1 MATLGINYHS
11 YDIKEVNLSSLN
23 TAGNIKVN
31 VYNFFGDVNGNPKT
45 LNPGYFKLEATCGN
59 QTVTVNNTAYRFTGE
74 NVVQTIN
81 WTPPISWASQN
92 TTGTSVTVIL
102 KLLAKIDFLGNEYT
116 IYNTKTV
123 SISIP
128 TSVKP
133 STSMALSD
141 TMGYLSKYGS
151 YIRYKSKVK
160 VQLTNTLSYN
170 SPISSYNIKAN
181 GVTYTTNPV
190 TTDVL
195 KTAGTNTITAY
206 VTDKRGRS
214 SNTVSKNITVL
225 DYANPSVSFSVRRCN
240 EDGTLNENG
249 GYCKVTYSVSI
260 SSLSNKNSKTLK
272 LSYKVSSEST
282 TTDVTL
288 PMTSYSV
295 TNQNYIFQASD
306 DKSYNV
312 SLSATDDFITTTK
325 STVLSTAFT
334 LMHFNKS
341 GKGLAIG
348 KISEGDKFEVAM
360 PAEFKNGINGI
371 PDLKSAIDNAGL
383 LPTTEI
389 PANTNLNTVSYCNV
403 GRYYCPY
410 DVKVATLSNCPTL
423 NAFVMEVYSP
433 ISKDSSIS
441 PTGNVYRVRKILDY
455 LGNEYIQ
462 SINIYNNTPT
472 YSTWNRIL
480 KSNDIDTSLS
490 TTSTNPVQNKA
501 ITTALNGKQATITVA
516 SGTATWNTTYG
527 GTVSSRGCLWRRY
540 GRMVTVYIY
549 DAIMTP
555 SCKNDAST
563 SIIATGLPKAAENQV
578 AMLVSVGATQARR
591 VGIAKGG
598 TSVLWWWNPTVTAN
612 TTYMSGSFTYLCE

>member
-1 MATLGINYHS
+1 MQTYQSAT
-11 YDIKEVNLSSLN
+11 IKEVNLSSLN

-31 VYNFFGDVNGNPKT
+31 VYHFSGENGQPAGVSPFFGGS
-45 LNPGYFKLEATCGN
+45 FKLEATCGN
-59 QTVTVNNTAYRFTGE
+59 QTVTVNNTTYSFTGK

-92 TTGTSVTVIL
+92 TTGTSVSVVF
-102 KLLAKIDFLGNEYT
+102 KLQVQWFRTPVFTLENS
-116 IYNTKTV
+116 KTV

-141 TMGYLSKYGS
+141 TTGYLSKYGS

-181 GVTYTTNPV
+181 GFTYTTNPV

-195 KTAGTNTITAY
+195 KTAGTNTIKAY

-334 LMHFNKS
+334 LMHFNES

-371 PDLKSAIDNAGL
+371 PDLKNALGNKLDKIAATNPITSTANDTVANWVNLGCGTFWFNKTGCLINQPSQYGFLQNFVQGADVHQVFYVQTGGQMWHRGGNADGWATSWRKMYDDVNLDIRQDSTSGTLSVGNQVQNAVVCSVTLTPGIYVVTGTVQFAANNSGYRTVTLSSDFNVNTFTATTMSTAVGVPTRVQKTRIIESTTSVKINLYAYHNAG
-383 LPTTEI
+383 
-389 PANTNLNTVSYCNV
+389 
-403 GRYYCPY
+403 
-410 DVKVATLSNCPTL
+410 ATLSCNGCIEY
-423 NAFVMEVYSP
+423 V
-433 ISKDSSIS
+433 
-441 PTGNVYRVRKILDY
+441 KI
-455 LGNEYIQ
+455 
-462 SINIYNNTPT
+462 
-472 YSTWNRIL
+472 
-480 KSNDIDTSLS
+480 K
-490 TTSTNPVQNKA
+490 
-501 ITTALNGKQATITVA
+501 
-516 SGTATWNTTYG
+516 
-527 GTVSSRGCLWRRY
+527 
-540 GRMVTVYIY
+540 
-549 DAIMTP
+549 
-555 SCKNDAST
+555 
-563 SIIATGLPKAAENQV
+563 
-578 AMLVSVGATQARR
+578 
-591 VGIAKGG
+591 
-598 TSVLWWWNPTVTAN
+598 
-612 TTYMSGSFTYLCE
+612 

>member
-1 MATLGINYHS
+1 MQTYQSAT
-11 YDIKEVNLSSLN
+11 IKEVNLSSLN

-31 VYNFFGDVNGNPKT
+31 VYHFSGENGQPAGVSPFFGGS
-45 LNPGYFKLEATCGN
+45 FKLEATCGN
-59 QTVTVNNTAYRFTGE
+59 QTVTVNNTTYSFTGK

-92 TTGTSVTVIL
+92 TTGTSVSVVF
-102 KLLAKIDFLGNEYT
+102 KLQVQWFRTPVFTLENS
-116 IYNTKTV
+116 KTV

-141 TMGYLSKYGS
+141 TTGYLSKYGS

-240 EDGTLNENG
+240 EDGILNENG

-306 DKSYNV
+306 DKSYNIT
-312 SLSATDDFITTTK
+312 LSATDDFITTTK
-325 STVLSTAFT
+325 STVLSTAYT
-334 LMHFNKS
+334 LIHFNES

-371 PDLKSAIDNAGL
+371 PDLKSALGNKLDKIGATNPITSIANDTIENWVNLGCGTFWFNKTGCLINQPSKYGFLQNIVKYSDVHQVFYVQTGGQMWHRCGNVYGWATSWRKMYDDVNLEICQDSISGTLSVGNQVQNAVVCSVTLTPGIYVVTGTVQFAANNSGYRTVFLSSNFSENAFTATTMPTAVGAPTRVQKTRVIESTTSVKINLYAYHNAG
-383 LPTTEI
+383 
-389 PANTNLNTVSYCNV
+389 
-403 GRYYCPY
+403 
-410 DVKVATLSNCPTL
+410 ATLSCNGCIEY
-423 NAFVMEVYSP
+423 V
-433 ISKDSSIS
+433 
-441 PTGNVYRVRKILDY
+441 KI
-455 LGNEYIQ
+455 
-462 SINIYNNTPT
+462 
-472 YSTWNRIL
+472 
-480 KSNDIDTSLS
+480 K
-490 TTSTNPVQNKA
+490 
-501 ITTALNGKQATITVA
+501 
-516 SGTATWNTTYG
+516 
-527 GTVSSRGCLWRRY
+527 
-540 GRMVTVYIY
+540 
-549 DAIMTP
+549 
-555 SCKNDAST
+555 
-563 SIIATGLPKAAENQV
+563 
-578 AMLVSVGATQARR
+578 
-591 VGIAKGG
+591 
-598 TSVLWWWNPTVTAN
+598 
-612 TTYMSGSFTYLCE
+612 

>member
-1 MATLGINYHS
+1 MAGVLEYQSAT
-11 YDIKEVNLSSLN
+11 IKEVNLSSLN

-31 VYNFFGDVNGNPKT
+31 VYDFYRDDNGK
-45 LNPGYFKLEATCGN
+45 LVGLGPGKFKLEATCGN
-59 QTVTVNNTAYRFTGE
+59 QTVTVNNKTYSFTGE

-92 TTGTSVTVIL
+92 TTGTRVTVVF
-102 KLLAKIDFLGNEYT
+102 KLLVAWAGRYPVEFDVENS
-116 IYNTKTV
+116 KTV
-123 SISIP
+123 SRSIP

-141 TMGYLSKYGS
+141 TTGYLSKYGS

-288 PMTSYSV
+288 SMPSYSI

-325 STVLSTAFT
+325 STVLSTAYT
-334 LMHFNKS
+334 LMHFNES

-371 PDLKSAIDNAGL
+371 PDLKSSVYNAGL

-389 PANTNLNTVSYCNV
+389 PANTNLNTIAYCNV
-403 GRYYCPY
+403 GRYYCPAN
-410 DVKVATLSNCPTL
+410 VTVATLSNCPTL

-433 ISKDSSIS
+433 LSKDSSIS
-441 PTGNVYRVRKILDY
+441 PTGDVYRVRKILDY
-455 LGNEYIQ
+455 KGNEYIQ
-462 SINIYNNTPT
+462 YIGIYNNTPT
-472 YSTWNRIL
+472 YSAWSKIL
-480 KSNDIDTSLS
+480 KSNDI
-490 TTSTNPVQNKA
+490 TTT
-501 ITTALNGKQATITVA
+501 

-527 GTVSSRGCLWRRY
+527 GTAPSRGCYWRRY

-549 DAIMTP
+549 EAIMTT
-555 SCKNDAST
+555 SCKNDGST
-563 SIIATGLPKAAENQV
+563 SIIATGLPKAAENQI
-578 AMLVSVGATQARR
+578 AMLVSVGGAQARR

-612 TTYMSGSFTYLCE
+612 TSSMNGSFTYLCE

>member
-1 MATLGINYHS
+1 MATLGINYSS
-11 YDIKEVNLSSLN
+11 YTIKEVNLSYLN

-31 VYNFFGDVNGNPKT
+31 VYDFFGDDKGNPKT

-74 NVVQTIN
+74 NVLQTIN

-102 KLLAKIDFLGNEYT
+102 KLLAKTDLFGGEY
-116 IYNTKTV
+116 IIKNTKTV

-128 TSVKP
+128 SSVKP

-288 PMTSYSV
+288 PMTSYSI

-312 SLSATDDFITTTK
+312 SLSAADDFITTTK
-325 STVLSTAFT
+325 STVLSTAYT
-334 LMHFNKS
+334 LMHFNES

-389 PANTNLNTVSYCNV
+389 PANTNLNTLKYCNV
-403 GRYYCPY
+403 GRYYCPMN
-410 DVKVATLSNCPTL
+410 VTVATLSNCPTL

-441 PTGNVYRVRKILDY
+441 STENVYRVRKILDY
-455 LGNEYIQ
+455 YGNEYIQ
-462 SINIYNNTPT
+462 HVIFYNNAPT
-472 YSTWNRIL
+472 YSTWNKIL
-480 KSNDIDTSLS
+480 KSNDI
-490 TTSTNPVQNKA
+490 TTT
-501 ITTALNGKQATITVA
+501 

-527 GTVSSRGCLWRRY
+527 GTASSRGCYWARY
-540 GRMVTVYIY
+540 GRMVTVYLY

-555 SCKNDAST
+555 SCKNDQTT
-563 SIIATGLPKAAENQV
+563 SIIATGLPKAAQAQV
-578 AMLVSVGATQARR
+578 AMLVSVGGAQARR

-598 TSVLWWWNPTVTAN
+598 TSVVWWWNPTVTAN
-612 TTYMSGSFTYLCE
+612 TASMNGSFTYLCV

>member
-1 MATLGINYHS
+1 MAGVLYYQSAT
-11 YDIKEVNLSSLN
+11 IKEVNLSSLN

-31 VYNFFGDVNGNPKT
+31 VYDFIGESISKPVT
-45 LNPGYFKLEATCGN
+45 LNPGTFKLEATCGN
-59 QTVTVNNTAYRFTGE
+59 QTVTVNNKTYSFTGE

-92 TTGTSVTVIL
+92 TTGTRVTVVFKL
-102 KLLAKIDFLGNEYT
+102 KTSIVGSHGNHLE
-116 IYNTKTV
+116 NSKTV
-123 SISIP
+123 SIFIP

-141 TMGYLSKYGS
+141 TTGYLSKYGS

-181 GVTYTTNPV
+181 GVTYTTNPA

-195 KTAGTNTITAY
+195 RTAGTNKITAY

-288 PMTSYSV
+288 SMPSYSV

-312 SLSATDDFITTTK
+312 TLSATDDFITTTK
-325 STVLSTAFT
+325 STVLSTAYT
-334 LMHFNKS
+334 LIHFNES

-371 PDLKSAIDNAGL
+371 PDLKSALGNKLDKIGASNPITSTANDTVENWVNLGCGTFWFNKTGCLINQPSEYGFLQNFVQGHDVHQVFYVQTGGQMYHRGGNVYGWATSWRKMYDDVNLDIYQDSTSGTLSVGNQVQNAVVCSVTLKPGIYVVTGTVQFAANNSGYRTVTLSSDFNVNTFTATTMATAVGAPTRVQKTRVVESTTSVKFNLYAYHNAG
-383 LPTTEI
+383 
-389 PANTNLNTVSYCNV
+389 
-403 GRYYCPY
+403 
-410 DVKVATLSNCPTL
+410 ATLSCNGCIEY
-423 NAFVMEVYSP
+423 V
-433 ISKDSSIS
+433 
-441 PTGNVYRVRKILDY
+441 KI
-455 LGNEYIQ
+455 
-462 SINIYNNTPT
+462 
-472 YSTWNRIL
+472 
-480 KSNDIDTSLS
+480 K
-490 TTSTNPVQNKA
+490 
-501 ITTALNGKQATITVA
+501 
-516 SGTATWNTTYG
+516 
-527 GTVSSRGCLWRRY
+527 
-540 GRMVTVYIY
+540 
-549 DAIMTP
+549 
-555 SCKNDAST
+555 
-563 SIIATGLPKAAENQV
+563 
-578 AMLVSVGATQARR
+578 
-591 VGIAKGG
+591 
-598 TSVLWWWNPTVTAN
+598 
-612 TTYMSGSFTYLCE
+612 

>member
-1 MATLGINYHS
+1 MATLGINYSS
-11 YDIKEVNLSSLN
+11 YIIKEVNLSYLN
-23 TAGNIKVN
+23 TAGNIKLN
-31 VYNFFGDVNGNPKT
+31 VYDFFGDDKGNPKT

-102 KLLAKIDFLGNEYT
+102 KLLAKTDLFGGEY
-116 IYNTKTV
+116 IIENTKTV
-123 SISIP
+123 SIYIP

-133 STSMALSD
+133 STSMTLSD
-141 TMGYLSKYGS
+141 TTGYLSKYGS

-181 GVTYTTNPV
+181 GFTYTTNPV
-190 TTDVL
+190 ITDVL
-195 KTAGTNTITAY
+195 RTAGTNTITAY

-288 PMTSYSV
+288 PMPNYSV

-306 DKSYNV
+306 DKSYNIT
-312 SLSATDDFITTTK
+312 LSAADDFITTTK

-334 LMHFNKS
+334 LIHFNES

-348 KISEGDKFEVAM
+348 KISEGDKFEVAI

-371 PDLKSAIDNAGL
+371 PDLKNAVYNAGL

-389 PANTNLNTVSYCNV
+389 PKNTNLNTLAYCNV
-403 GRYYCPY
+403 GRYYCPLNVW
-410 DVKVATLSNCPTL
+410 VKTLSNCPTT

-433 ISKDSSIS
+433 LSKDSSIS

-455 LGNEYIQ
+455 LGNEYTQYID
-462 SINIYNNTPT
+462 IYNNTPT
-472 YSTWNRIL
+472 YGAWNKNL
-480 KSNDIDTSLS
+480 KSNDI
-490 TTSTNPVQNKA
+490 TTT
-501 ITTALNGKQATITVA
+501 

-527 GTVSSRGCLWRRY
+527 GTAPARGCYWRRY

-549 DAIMTP
+549 DAIFTT
-555 SCKNDAST
+555 SCKSDAST
-563 SIIATGLPKAAENQV
+563 SIIATGLPKAAENQI
-578 AMLVSVGATQARR
+578 AMLVSIGGVQARR

-598 TSVLWWWNPTVTAN
+598 TSVVWWWNETVT
-612 TTYMSGSFTYLCE
+612 TKTSYMSGSFTYLCE

>member
-1 MATLGINYHS
+1 MQTYQSAT
-11 YDIKEVNLSSLN
+11 IKEVNLSSLN

-31 VYNFFGDVNGNPKT
+31 VYHFSGENGQPAGVSPFFGGS
-45 LNPGYFKLEATCGN
+45 FKLEATCGN
-59 QTVTVNNTAYRFTGE
+59 QTVTVNNTTYSFTGK

-92 TTGTSVTVIL
+92 TTGTSVSVVF
-102 KLLAKIDFLGNEYT
+102 KLQVQWFRTPVFTLENS
-116 IYNTKTV
+116 KTV

-141 TMGYLSKYGS
+141 TTGYLSKYGS

-240 EDGTLNENG
+240 EDGILNENG

-306 DKSYNV
+306 DKSYNIT
-312 SLSATDDFITTTK
+312 LSATDDFITTTK
-325 STVLSTAFT
+325 STVLSTAYT
-334 LMHFNKS
+334 LIHFNES

-371 PDLKSAIDNAGL
+371 PDLKSALGNKLDKIGASNPITSTTNDTVENWANIGCGTFWFNKTGCLINQPSEYGFLQNFVQSHDVHQVFYVQTGGQMYHRGGNANGWATSWRKMYDDVNLEICQDSISGTLSVGNQVQNAVVCSVTLTPGIYVVTGTVQFAANNSGYRTVFLSSNFSGNAFTATTMPTAVGAPTRVQKTRVIESTTSVKINLYAYHNAG
-383 LPTTEI
+383 
-389 PANTNLNTVSYCNV
+389 
-403 GRYYCPY
+403 
-410 DVKVATLSNCPTL
+410 ATLSCNGCIEY
-423 NAFVMEVYSP
+423 V
-433 ISKDSSIS
+433 
-441 PTGNVYRVRKILDY
+441 KI
-455 LGNEYIQ
+455 
-462 SINIYNNTPT
+462 
-472 YSTWNRIL
+472 
-480 KSNDIDTSLS
+480 K
-490 TTSTNPVQNKA
+490 
-501 ITTALNGKQATITVA
+501 
-516 SGTATWNTTYG
+516 
-527 GTVSSRGCLWRRY
+527 
-540 GRMVTVYIY
+540 
-549 DAIMTP
+549 
-555 SCKNDAST
+555 
-563 SIIATGLPKAAENQV
+563 
-578 AMLVSVGATQARR
+578 
-591 VGIAKGG
+591 
-598 TSVLWWWNPTVTAN
+598 
-612 TTYMSGSFTYLCE
+612 

>member
-1 MATLGINYHS
+1 MATSEYAFIDIDNISSGTLGVSQQVSVIIADTPYEHNVK
-11 YDIKEVNLSSLN
+11 IKLVAKCGSNSVTVLE
-23 TAGNIKVN
+23 
-31 VYNFFGDVNGNPKT
+31 KT
-45 LNPGYFKLEATCGN
+45 STQGYFSAN
-59 QTVTVNNTAYRFTGE
+59 F
-74 NVVQTIN
+74 
-81 WTPPISWASQN
+81 TPPITWASNN
-92 TTGTSVTVIL
+92 TTGTSVSVVFTLSGTDLVNNLSTNTV
-102 KLLAKIDFLGNEYT
+102 
-116 IYNTKTV
+116 TKTV
-123 SISIP
+123 TMAIP
-128 TSVKP
+128 SSVKP

-141 TMGYLSKYGS
+141 TTGYLSKYGS

-190 TTDVL
+190 TTDIL
-195 KTAGTNTITAY
+195 KTAGTNKITAY

-282 TTDVTL
+282 TTNVTL

-306 DKSYNV
+306 DKSYNIA
-312 SLSATDDFITTTK
+312 LSATDDFITTTK
-325 STVLSTAFT
+325 STVLSTAYT
-334 LMHFNKS
+334 LIHFNES
-341 GKGLAIG
+341 GKGIAIG

-383 LPTTEI
+383 LPEI
-389 PANTNLNTVSYCNV
+389 EFPTSANLNTLAYCNV
-403 GRYYCPY
+403 GRYYCATN
-410 DVKVATLSNCPTL
+410 VRTATLSNCPTA

-433 ISKDSSIS
+433 LSKDSSIS

-455 LGNEYIQ
+455 MGNEYIQ
-462 SINIYNNTPT
+462 YIDIYNNTPT
-472 YSTWNRIL
+472 YSAWRKIL
-480 KSNDIDTSLS
+480 KSNDI
-490 TTSTNPVQNKA
+490 TTT
-501 ITTALNGKQATITVA
+501 
-516 SGTATWNTTYG
+516 SGTATWNTTYAG
-527 GTVSSRGCLWRRY
+527 SAPSHACSWRRY
-540 GRMVTVYIY
+540 GRMVTVDIY
-549 DAIMTP
+549 DAIFTT
-555 SCKNDAST
+555 SCKSDQTT
-563 SIIATGLPKAAENQV
+563 SIIATGLPKATQSQT
-578 AMLVSVGATQARR
+578 AMLVAIGGSQARR

-598 TSVLWWWNPTVTAN
+598 TSVVWWWSGTVKSN
-612 TTYMSGSFTYLCE
+612 TSYLTGSFTYLCE

>member
-1 MATLGINYHS
+1 MQTYQSAT
-11 YDIKEVNLSSLN
+11 IKEVNLSSLN

-31 VYNFFGDVNGNPKT
+31 VYHFSGENGQPAGVSPFFGGS
-45 LNPGYFKLEATCGN
+45 FKLEATCGN
-59 QTVTVNNTAYRFTGE
+59 QTVTVNNTTYSFTGK

-92 TTGTSVTVIL
+92 TTGTSVSVVF
-102 KLLAKIDFLGNEYT
+102 KLQVQWFRTPVFTLENS
-116 IYNTKTV
+116 KTV

-141 TMGYLSKYGS
+141 TTGYLSKYGS

-181 GVTYTTNPV
+181 GFTYTTNPV

-195 KTAGTNTITAY
+195 KTAGTNTIKAY

-334 LMHFNKS
+334 LMHFNES

-371 PDLKSAIDNAGL
+371 PDLKNALGNKLDKIAATNPITSTANDTVANWVNLGCGTFWFNKTGCLINQPSQYGFLQNFVQGADVHQVFYVQTGGQMWHRGGNANGWATSWRKMYDDVNLDIRQDSTSGTLSVGNQVQNAVVCSVTLTPGIYVVTGTVQFAANNSGYRTVTLSSDFNVNTFTATTMSTAVGVPTRVQKTRIIESTTSVKINLYAYHNAG
-383 LPTTEI
+383 
-389 PANTNLNTVSYCNV
+389 
-403 GRYYCPY
+403 
-410 DVKVATLSNCPTL
+410 ATLSCNGCIEY
-423 NAFVMEVYSP
+423 V
-433 ISKDSSIS
+433 
-441 PTGNVYRVRKILDY
+441 KI
-455 LGNEYIQ
+455 
-462 SINIYNNTPT
+462 
-472 YSTWNRIL
+472 
-480 KSNDIDTSLS
+480 K
-490 TTSTNPVQNKA
+490 
-501 ITTALNGKQATITVA
+501 
-516 SGTATWNTTYG
+516 
-527 GTVSSRGCLWRRY
+527 
-540 GRMVTVYIY
+540 
-549 DAIMTP
+549 
-555 SCKNDAST
+555 
-563 SIIATGLPKAAENQV
+563 
-578 AMLVSVGATQARR
+578 
-591 VGIAKGG
+591 
-598 TSVLWWWNPTVTAN
+598 
-612 TTYMSGSFTYLCE
+612 

>member
-1 MATLGINYHS
+1 MAISEYAFIDIDNISSGTLGISQQVSVMIADTPYEHNVK
-11 YDIKEVNLSSLN
+11 IKLVAKCGSNSVTVLE
-23 TAGNIKVN
+23 
-31 VYNFFGDVNGNPKT
+31 KT
-45 LNPGYFKLEATCGN
+45 STHGYFSAN
-59 QTVTVNNTAYRFTGE
+59 F
-74 NVVQTIN
+74 
-81 WTPPISWASQN
+81 TPPITWASNN
-92 TTGTSVTVIL
+92 TTGTSVSVVFTLSGTDLANNLSTNTV
-102 KLLAKIDFLGNEYT
+102 
-116 IYNTKTV
+116 TKTV
-123 SISIP
+123 TMAIP
-128 TSVKP
+128 SSVKP

-141 TMGYLSKYGS
+141 TTGYLSKYGS

-282 TTDVTL
+282 TTNVTL

-325 STVLSTAFT
+325 STVLSTAYT
-334 LMHFNKS
+334 LMHFNES

-348 KISEGDKFEVAM
+348 KLSEGDKFEVAM
-360 PAEFKNGINGI
+360 SAEFKNGINGI
-371 PDLKSAIDNAGL
+371 PDLKSALGNKLDKIGATNPISSPANDTVENWANIGCGTFWFNKTGCLINQPSEYGFLQNFVQGHDVHQVFYVQTGGQMYHRGGNVYGWATSWRKMYDDVNLDICQDSISGTLSVGNQVQNAVVCSVTLTPGIYVVTGTVQFSTNNSGYRTVFLSSNFSGNVFTATTMSTAVGAPTRVQKTRLIESTTSVKINLYAYHNAG
-383 LPTTEI
+383 
-389 PANTNLNTVSYCNV
+389 
-403 GRYYCPY
+403 
-410 DVKVATLSNCPTL
+410 ATLSCDGCIEY
-423 NAFVMEVYSP
+423 V
-433 ISKDSSIS
+433 
-441 PTGNVYRVRKILDY
+441 KI
-455 LGNEYIQ
+455 
-462 SINIYNNTPT
+462 
-472 YSTWNRIL
+472 
-480 KSNDIDTSLS
+480 K
-490 TTSTNPVQNKA
+490 
-501 ITTALNGKQATITVA
+501 
-516 SGTATWNTTYG
+516 
-527 GTVSSRGCLWRRY
+527 
-540 GRMVTVYIY
+540 
-549 DAIMTP
+549 
-555 SCKNDAST
+555 
-563 SIIATGLPKAAENQV
+563 
-578 AMLVSVGATQARR
+578 
-591 VGIAKGG
+591 
-598 TSVLWWWNPTVTAN
+598 
-612 TTYMSGSFTYLCE
+612 

>member
-1 MATLGINYHS
+1 MQTYQSAT
-11 YDIKEVNLSSLN
+11 IKEVNLSSLN

-31 VYNFFGDVNGNPKT
+31 VYHFSGENGQPAGVSPFFGGS
-45 LNPGYFKLEATCGN
+45 FKLEATCGN
-59 QTVTVNNTAYRFTGE
+59 QTVTVNNTTYSFTGK

-92 TTGTSVTVIL
+92 TTGTSVSVVF
-102 KLLAKIDFLGNEYT
+102 KLQVQWFRTPVFTLENS
-116 IYNTKTV
+116 KTV

-141 TMGYLSKYGS
+141 TTGYLSKYGS

-240 EDGTLNENG
+240 EDGILNENG

-306 DKSYNV
+306 DKSYNIT
-312 SLSATDDFITTTK
+312 LSATDDFITTTK
-325 STVLSTAFT
+325 STVLSTAYT
-334 LMHFNKS
+334 LIHFNES

-371 PDLKSAIDNAGL
+371 PDLKSALGNKLDKIGASNPITSTTNDTVENWANIGCGTFWFNKTGCLINQPSEYGFLQNFVQSHDVHQVFYVQTGGQMYHRGGNVYGWATSWRKMYDDVNLEICQDSISGTLSVGNQVQNAVVCSVTLTPGIYVVTGTVQFAANNSGYRTVFLSSNFSGNAFTATTMPTAVGAPTRVQKTRVIESTTSVKINLYAYHNAG
-383 LPTTEI
+383 
-389 PANTNLNTVSYCNV
+389 
-403 GRYYCPY
+403 
-410 DVKVATLSNCPTL
+410 ATLSCNGCIEY
-423 NAFVMEVYSP
+423 V
-433 ISKDSSIS
+433 
-441 PTGNVYRVRKILDY
+441 KI
-455 LGNEYIQ
+455 
-462 SINIYNNTPT
+462 
-472 YSTWNRIL
+472 
-480 KSNDIDTSLS
+480 K
-490 TTSTNPVQNKA
+490 
-501 ITTALNGKQATITVA
+501 
-516 SGTATWNTTYG
+516 
-527 GTVSSRGCLWRRY
+527 
-540 GRMVTVYIY
+540 
-549 DAIMTP
+549 
-555 SCKNDAST
+555 
-563 SIIATGLPKAAENQV
+563 
-578 AMLVSVGATQARR
+578 
-591 VGIAKGG
+591 
-598 TSVLWWWNPTVTAN
+598 
-612 TTYMSGSFTYLCE
+612 

>member
-1 MATLGINYHS
+1 MATYQS
-11 YDIKEVNLSSLN
+11 ATIKEVNLSSLN

-31 VYNFFGDVNGNPKT
+31 VYHFSGENGQPAGVSPFFGGS
-45 LNPGYFKLEATCGN
+45 FKLEATCGN
-59 QTVTVNNTAYRFTGE
+59 QTVTVNNTTYSFTGK

-92 TTGTSVTVIL
+92 TTGTSVSVVF
-102 KLLAKIDFLGNEYT
+102 KLQVQWFRTPVFTLENS
-116 IYNTKTV
+116 KTV

-181 GVTYTTNPV
+181 GVTYTTNPA
-190 TTDVL
+190 TTDLL

-288 PMTSYSV
+288 PMPNYSV

-334 LMHFNKS
+334 LMHFNES

-371 PDLKSAIDNAGL
+371 PDLKSAVYNAGL

-389 PANTNLNTVSYCNV
+389 PANTNLNTLAYCNV
-403 GRYYCPY
+403 GRYYCPLNVW
-410 DVKVATLSNCPTL
+410 VKTLSNCPTT

-433 ISKDSSIS
+433 LSKDSSIS
-441 PTGNVYRVRKILDY
+441 PTGDVYRVRKILDY
-455 LGNEYIQ
+455 HGNEYIQ
-462 SINIYNNTPT
+462 YIDIHNNTPT
-472 YSTWNRIL
+472 YSTWNKIL
-480 KSNDIDTSLS
+480 KSNDI
-490 TTSTNPVQNKA
+490 TT
-501 ITTALNGKQATITVA
+501 A
-516 SGTATWNTTYG
+516 SGTANWNTTYG
-527 GTVSSRGCLWRRY
+527 GTASSRGCYWRRY
-540 GRMVTVYIY
+540 GRMVTVYLY

-555 SCKNDAST
+555 SCKNDGST
-563 SIIATGLPKAAENQV
+563 SIIATGLPKAAETQI
-578 AMLVSVGATQARR
+578 AMLVAIGGSQARR

-612 TTYMSGSFTYLCE
+612 TVAMTGSFTYLCK

>member
-1 MATLGINYHS
+1 MQTYQSAT
-11 YDIKEVNLSSLN
+11 IKEVNLSSLN

-31 VYNFFGDVNGNPKT
+31 VYHFSGENGQPAGVSPFFGGS
-45 LNPGYFKLEATCGN
+45 FKLEATCGN
-59 QTVTVNNTAYRFTGE
+59 QTVTVNNTTYSFTGK

-92 TTGTSVTVIL
+92 TTGTSVSVVF
-102 KLLAKIDFLGNEYT
+102 KLQVQWFRTPVFTLENS
-116 IYNTKTV
+116 KTV

-141 TMGYLSKYGS
+141 TTGYLSKYGS

-240 EDGTLNENG
+240 EDGILNENG

-306 DKSYNV
+306 DKSYNIT
-312 SLSATDDFITTTK
+312 LSATDDFITTTK
-325 STVLSTAFT
+325 STVLSTAYT
-334 LMHFNKS
+334 LIHFNES

-371 PDLKSAIDNAGL
+371 PDLKSALGNKLDKIGASNPITSTTNDTVENWANIGCGTFWFNKTGCLINQPSEYGFLQNFVQSHDVHQVFYVQTGGQMWHRGGNANGWATSWRKMYDDVNLEICQDSISGTLSVGNQVQNAVVCSVTLTPGIYVVTGTVQFAANNSGYRTVTLSSNFNVNTFTATTMATAVGAPTRVQKTRVIESTTSVKINLYAYHNAG
-383 LPTTEI
+383 
-389 PANTNLNTVSYCNV
+389 
-403 GRYYCPY
+403 
-410 DVKVATLSNCPTL
+410 ATLSCNGCIEY
-423 NAFVMEVYSP
+423 V
-433 ISKDSSIS
+433 
-441 PTGNVYRVRKILDY
+441 KI
-455 LGNEYIQ
+455 
-462 SINIYNNTPT
+462 
-472 YSTWNRIL
+472 
-480 KSNDIDTSLS
+480 K
-490 TTSTNPVQNKA
+490 
-501 ITTALNGKQATITVA
+501 
-516 SGTATWNTTYG
+516 
-527 GTVSSRGCLWRRY
+527 
-540 GRMVTVYIY
+540 
-549 DAIMTP
+549 
-555 SCKNDAST
+555 
-563 SIIATGLPKAAENQV
+563 
-578 AMLVSVGATQARR
+578 
-591 VGIAKGG
+591 
-598 TSVLWWWNPTVTAN
+598 
-612 TTYMSGSFTYLCE
+612 

>member
-1 MATLGINYHS
+1 MAIITTYSGAT
-11 YDIKEVNLSSLN
+11 IKEVNLSSLN

-31 VYNFFGDVNGNPKT
+31 VYEFYGESFSKPVS
-45 LNPGYFKLEATCGN
+45 LEPGKFKLEATCGN
-59 QTVTVNNTAYRFTGE
+59 QTVTVNNTTYSFTGE

-92 TTGTSVTVIL
+92 TTGTSVTVVF
-102 KLLAKIDFLGNEYT
+102 KLLVARAGRYPVEFDVENS
-116 IYNTKTV
+116 KTV

-141 TMGYLSKYGS
+141 TTGYLSKYGS

-195 KTAGTNTITAY
+195 KTAGTNTIKAY

-225 DYANPSVSFSVRRCN
+225 DYANPSVSFSVRRCD

-260 SSLSNKNSKTLK
+260 SSLSNKNSKNLK

-282 TTDVTL
+282 TTNVAL

-325 STVLSTAFT
+325 STVLSTAYT
-334 LMHFNKS
+334 LIHFNES

-348 KISEGDKFEVAM
+348 KISEGNKFEVAM

-371 PDLKSAIDNAGL
+371 PDLKSALGNKLDKIGATNPISSPANDTVENWANIGCGTFWFNKTGCLINQPSEYGFLQNFVQGHDVHQVFYVQTGGQMYHRGGNVYGWATSWRKMYDDVNLDICQDSISGTLSVGNQVQNAVVCSVTLTPGIYVVTGTVQFAANNSGYRTVFLSSNFSGNAFTATTMPTAVGAPTRVQKTRVIESTTSVKINLYAYHNAG
-383 LPTTEI
+383 
-389 PANTNLNTVSYCNV
+389 
-403 GRYYCPY
+403 
-410 DVKVATLSNCPTL
+410 ATLSCDGCIEY
-423 NAFVMEVYSP
+423 V
-433 ISKDSSIS
+433 
-441 PTGNVYRVRKILDY
+441 KI
-455 LGNEYIQ
+455 
-462 SINIYNNTPT
+462 
-472 YSTWNRIL
+472 
-480 KSNDIDTSLS
+480 K
-490 TTSTNPVQNKA
+490 
-501 ITTALNGKQATITVA
+501 
-516 SGTATWNTTYG
+516 
-527 GTVSSRGCLWRRY
+527 
-540 GRMVTVYIY
+540 
-549 DAIMTP
+549 
-555 SCKNDAST
+555 
-563 SIIATGLPKAAENQV
+563 
-578 AMLVSVGATQARR
+578 
-591 VGIAKGG
+591 
-598 TSVLWWWNPTVTAN
+598 
-612 TTYMSGSFTYLCE
+612 

>member
-1 MATLGINYHS
+1 MQTYQSAT
-11 YDIKEVNLSSLN
+11 IKEVNLSSLN

-31 VYNFFGDVNGNPKT
+31 VYHFSGENGQPAGVSPFFGGS
-45 LNPGYFKLEATCGN
+45 FKLEATCGN
-59 QTVTVNNTAYRFTGE
+59 QTVTVNNTTYSFTGK

-92 TTGTSVTVIL
+92 TTGTSVSVVF
-102 KLLAKIDFLGNEYT
+102 KLQVQWFRTPVFTLENS
-116 IYNTKTV
+116 KTV

-141 TMGYLSKYGS
+141 TTGYLSKYGS

-240 EDGTLNENG
+240 EDGILNENG

-306 DKSYNV
+306 DKSYNIT
-312 SLSATDDFITTTK
+312 LSATDDFITTTK
-325 STVLSTAFT
+325 STVLSTAYT
-334 LMHFNKS
+334 LIHFNES

-371 PDLKSAIDNAGL
+371 PDLKSALGNKLDKIGASNPITSTTNDTVENWANIGCGTFWFNKTGCLINQPSEYGFLQNFVQSHDVHQVFYVQTGGQMWHRGGNANGWATSWRKMYDDVNLEICQDSISGTLSVGNQVQNAVVCSVTLTPGIYVVTGTVQFAANNSGYRTVFLSSNFSGNAFTATTMPTAVGAPTRVQKTRVIESTTSVKINLYAYHNAG
-383 LPTTEI
+383 
-389 PANTNLNTVSYCNV
+389 
-403 GRYYCPY
+403 
-410 DVKVATLSNCPTL
+410 ATLSCNGCIEY
-423 NAFVMEVYSP
+423 V
-433 ISKDSSIS
+433 
-441 PTGNVYRVRKILDY
+441 KI
-455 LGNEYIQ
+455 
-462 SINIYNNTPT
+462 
-472 YSTWNRIL
+472 
-480 KSNDIDTSLS
+480 K
-490 TTSTNPVQNKA
+490 
-501 ITTALNGKQATITVA
+501 
-516 SGTATWNTTYG
+516 
-527 GTVSSRGCLWRRY
+527 
-540 GRMVTVYIY
+540 
-549 DAIMTP
+549 
-555 SCKNDAST
+555 
-563 SIIATGLPKAAENQV
+563 
-578 AMLVSVGATQARR
+578 
-591 VGIAKGG
+591 
-598 TSVLWWWNPTVTAN
+598 
-612 TTYMSGSFTYLCE
+612 

>member
-1 MATLGINYHS
+1 MAIITTYSGAT
-11 YDIKEVNLSSLN
+11 IKEVNLSSLN

-31 VYNFFGDVNGNPKT
+31 VYEFYGESFSKPVS
-45 LNPGYFKLEATCGN
+45 LEPGKFKLEATCGN
-59 QTVTVNNTAYRFTGE
+59 QTVTVNNTTYSFTGE

-92 TTGTSVTVIL
+92 TTGTSVTVVF
-102 KLLAKIDFLGNEYT
+102 KLLVARAGRYPVEFDVENS
-116 IYNTKTV
+116 KTV

-128 TSVKP
+128 SSVKP

-141 TMGYLSKYGS
+141 TTGYLSKYGS

-195 KTAGTNTITAY
+195 KTAGTNTIKAY

-306 DKSYNV
+306 DKSYNIA
-312 SLSATDDFITTTK
+312 LSATDDFITTTK
-325 STVLSTAFT
+325 STVLSTAYT
-334 LMHFNKS
+334 LMHFNES

-371 PDLKSAIDNAGL
+371 PDLKSALGNKLDKIGASNPISSPANDTVENWANIGCGTFWFNKTGCLINQPSQYGFLQNFVQGADVHQVFYVQTGGQMYHRGGNVYGWATSWRKMYDDVNLDICQDSISGTLSVGNQVQNAVVCSVTLTPGIYVVTGTVQFSANNSGYRTVFLSSNFSGNAFTATTMSTAVGAPTRVQKTRLIESTTSVKINLYAYHNAG
-383 LPTTEI
+383 
-389 PANTNLNTVSYCNV
+389 
-403 GRYYCPY
+403 
-410 DVKVATLSNCPTL
+410 ATLSCDGCIEY
-423 NAFVMEVYSP
+423 V
-433 ISKDSSIS
+433 
-441 PTGNVYRVRKILDY
+441 KI
-455 LGNEYIQ
+455 
-462 SINIYNNTPT
+462 
-472 YSTWNRIL
+472 
-480 KSNDIDTSLS
+480 K
-490 TTSTNPVQNKA
+490 
-501 ITTALNGKQATITVA
+501 
-516 SGTATWNTTYG
+516 
-527 GTVSSRGCLWRRY
+527 
-540 GRMVTVYIY
+540 
-549 DAIMTP
+549 
-555 SCKNDAST
+555 
-563 SIIATGLPKAAENQV
+563 
-578 AMLVSVGATQARR
+578 
-591 VGIAKGG
+591 
-598 TSVLWWWNPTVTAN
+598 
-612 TTYMSGSFTYLCE
+612 

>member
-1 MATLGINYHS
+1 MATLGINYSS
-11 YDIKEVNLSSLN
+11 YTIKEVNLSYLN

-31 VYNFFGDVNGNPKT
+31 VYDFFGDDKGNPKI

-59 QTVTVNNTAYRFTGE
+59 QTVTVNNTAYRFTGK

-102 KLLAKIDFLGNEYT
+102 KLLAKTDLFGGEY
-116 IYNTKTV
+116 IIKNTKTV

-141 TMGYLSKYGS
+141 TTGYLSKYGS

-195 KTAGTNTITAY
+195 KTAGTNTIKAY

-288 PMTSYSV
+288 SMPDYSV
-295 TNQNYIFQASD
+295 TNKNYIFQALD
-306 DKSYNV
+306 DKSYNIT
-312 SLSATDDFITTTK
+312 LSATDDFITTTK
-325 STVLSTAFT
+325 STVLSTAYT
-334 LMHFNKS
+334 LIHFNES

-371 PDLKSAIDNAGL
+371 PDLKSALGNKLDKIGASNPITSTANDTVENWVNLGCGTFWFNKTGCLINQPSQYGFLQSFVIGSDVHQVFYVQTGGQMWHRGGNADGWSSNGWRKMYDDVNLDIYQDSTSGTLSVGNQVQNAVVCSVTLTPGIYVVTGTVQFAANNSGYRAVTLSSDFNVNTFTATTMATAVGAPTRVQKTRVVESTTSVKINLYAYHNAG
-383 LPTTEI
+383 
-389 PANTNLNTVSYCNV
+389 
-403 GRYYCPY
+403 
-410 DVKVATLSNCPTL
+410 ATLSCNGCIEY
-423 NAFVMEVYSP
+423 V
-433 ISKDSSIS
+433 
-441 PTGNVYRVRKILDY
+441 KI
-455 LGNEYIQ
+455 
-462 SINIYNNTPT
+462 
-472 YSTWNRIL
+472 
-480 KSNDIDTSLS
+480 K
-490 TTSTNPVQNKA
+490 
-501 ITTALNGKQATITVA
+501 
-516 SGTATWNTTYG
+516 
-527 GTVSSRGCLWRRY
+527 
-540 GRMVTVYIY
+540 
-549 DAIMTP
+549 
-555 SCKNDAST
+555 
-563 SIIATGLPKAAENQV
+563 
-578 AMLVSVGATQARR
+578 
-591 VGIAKGG
+591 
-598 TSVLWWWNPTVTAN
+598 
-612 TTYMSGSFTYLCE
+612 